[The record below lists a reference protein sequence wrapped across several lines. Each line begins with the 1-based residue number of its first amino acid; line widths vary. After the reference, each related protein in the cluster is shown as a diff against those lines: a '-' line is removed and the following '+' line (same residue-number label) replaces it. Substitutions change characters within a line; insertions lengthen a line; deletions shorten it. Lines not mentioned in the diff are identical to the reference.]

1 VMLKK
6 QNKTYKN
13 SSERLTADCKR
24 YPESGLV
31 HWRLAPVRCEAA
43 IRPKAGPKQKCLS
56 HARIDVADPTST
68 CIVATKTW
76 VGRYSLRLS

>member
-1 VMLKK
+1 MLKK

-31 HWRLAPVRCEAA
+31 LWRFSEAEPA
-43 IRPKAGPKQKCLS
+43 GIKDRFQFEIRPIRGPQIAETTPTMHLAISGLS
-56 HARIDVADPTST
+56 LHTPSV
-68 CIVATKTW
+68 
-76 VGRYSLRLS
+76 